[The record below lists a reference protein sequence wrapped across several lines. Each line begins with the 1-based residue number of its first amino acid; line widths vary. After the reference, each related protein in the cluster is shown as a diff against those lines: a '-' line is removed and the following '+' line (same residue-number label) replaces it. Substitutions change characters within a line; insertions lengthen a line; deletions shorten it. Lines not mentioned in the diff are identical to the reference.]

1 MRITRNNCNYDSRK
15 YKIFVLQKINRSL
28 IRALRLKDIIL
39 SNIVFVRDTN
49 TLNNIRRC
57 QLCCHTNQDSA
68 LHAQAITL

>member
-15 YKIFVLQKINRSL
+15 YKIIVLQKINRSL

-49 TLNNIRRC
+49 TLK
-57 QLCCHTNQDSA
+57 
-68 LHAQAITL
+68 